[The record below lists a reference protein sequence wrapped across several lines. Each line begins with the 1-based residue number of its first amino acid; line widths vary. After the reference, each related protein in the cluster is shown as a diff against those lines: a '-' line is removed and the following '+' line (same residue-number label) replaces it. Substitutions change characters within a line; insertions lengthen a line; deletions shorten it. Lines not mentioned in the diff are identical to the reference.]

1 MNKTPDL
8 NTRKRILFFQ
18 KINPKTTKQSLQ
30 KFLSEFQIEKC
41 SVPVDQEGKND
52 NVGHNKHHAIVTF
65 IDESSITI
73 LMSRRPLIIDDQEV
87 FIHRYD
93 PDQISAKDNTD
104 IKTLTVSST
113 IGRSLTKYNLERY
126 FRKYGE
132 IDHIDCINDDDNT
145 YIIHFKDYDSVDR
158 TLLNEPHEINNISVN
173 IKKGHQHSFN
183 GSSDSNESLT
193 TANNNNQT
201 TTPRKSILKVNFDS
215 QISSL
220 CLPEPKYCIHIK
232 DLPTDVDA
240 ERLSVGFNWSIY
252 DILMGPTLDDQSSSM
267 ECWLK
272 SPDNQ
277 AQIDEFIQ
285 NSKQR
290 KINGSI
296 IQCEKEEDQLELCK
310 FFRTGQCEKSDD
322 NCHWAHVKCTANG
335 TCSRDCPYGHV
346 KGLKMENLITN
357 NAITTYRIK
366 ISGFGKKLTRIS
378 LAQWLHQNE
387 KYCYVDER
395 QNQVGYI
402 INLITLKYA
411 KQLMKKWHNSN
422 IGGSKLKC
430 QLEINQKSSMHRAL
444 SRSLQSL
451 NNGETDNDACGRRNS
466 RSSNN
471 YSAQSS
477 RDSSIS
483 RADDHS
489 PITVLND
496 QHINSEGRLYAH
508 AFNTMGKS
516 WKNHDMRPAS
526 SIESIPLP
534 SNLKPSLPND
544 VSSDEWEVIKQA
556 SGNGRKALFIVKKSD
571 RKYNAVI
578 KVYQNELQE
587 ACYRE
592 LSVLKM
598 LKGVQGVAQLI
609 EPEHQSNNFKQKA
622 NSKADLWIIMQRA
635 WKHSLQTVIDRNRER
650 NIDDIEV
657 SIAIQFIQNLIGIVK
672 RVHSQGIL
680 HQNLEPENIM
690 IECESTNPSIGQ
702 ARLTLL
708 NFTQAYI
715 KSDQSASMNQEKAY
729 QWYQPPQ
736 AHVQAFKYS
745 ATNDASVIVAILL
758 WLLTGTIP
766 QHDTNVL
773 PHQQLEVHEK
783 ISQKIS
789 RAIQSANANR
799 SVKLE
804 FDQLKTYLID
814 TFNRAFGFPEYE
826 PWTIDDLECRIKSI
840 WELLI
845 SDDSK
850 LNTIEDIFQNL
861 FRLTTSSQLI
871 GTSAYHPTAIQKAA
885 DAFSQVKQEFLKS
898 HANQYMWFDGN
909 CTWLNSAQ
917 HSMNEYRH
925 DDILTYYCRNQNY
938 SIIITCFTSIND
950 EGRIV
955 TLSIGSTV
963 HGKMIRI
970 PLGQYSIAKDYVTQL
985 QEIFNRELK
994 NLLLSIYNEQKEV
1007 QQ

>member
-41 SVPVDQEGKND
+41 SVPVDQEGR
-52 NVGHNKHHAIVTF
+52 NKRHAIVTF
-65 IDESSITI
+65 IDELSIPI
-73 LMSRRPLIIDDQEV
+73 LMSKRPLIIDGQEV
-87 FIHRYD
+87 FIHRYV
-93 PDQISAKDNTD
+93 PDQISSKDNTD
-104 IKTLTVSST
+104 IKTLTVSSI
-113 IGRSLTKYNLERY
+113 IGRSLTKSHLERY

-132 IDHIDCINDDDNT
+132 IDHIDCINDDNT

-173 IKKGHQHSFN
+173 IKKGHRHSFN

-240 ERLSVGFNWSIY
+240 ERLSVEFNWSIY
-252 DILMGPTLDDQSSSM
+252 DILMGSTLDDQSSSM

-310 FFRTGQCEKSDD
+310 FFRTGQCEKPDD

-346 KGLKMENLITN
+346 KGLKMENVTTN
-357 NAITTYRIK
+357 I
-366 ISGFGKKLTRIS
+366 
-378 LAQWLHQNE
+378 
-387 KYCYVDER
+387 
-395 QNQVGYI
+395 
-402 INLITLKYA
+402 
-411 KQLMKKWHNSN
+411 
-422 IGGSKLKC
+422 
-430 QLEINQKSSMHRAL
+430 
-444 SRSLQSL
+444 
-451 NNGETDNDACGRRNS
+451 
-466 RSSNN
+466 
-471 YSAQSS
+471 
-477 RDSSIS
+477 
-483 RADDHS
+483 
-489 PITVLND
+489 LND

-578 KVYQNELQE
+578 KIYHNELQE

-657 SIAIQFIQNLIGIVK
+657 STAIQFIQNLIGIVK

-789 RAIQSANANR
+789 RAIQFANANR